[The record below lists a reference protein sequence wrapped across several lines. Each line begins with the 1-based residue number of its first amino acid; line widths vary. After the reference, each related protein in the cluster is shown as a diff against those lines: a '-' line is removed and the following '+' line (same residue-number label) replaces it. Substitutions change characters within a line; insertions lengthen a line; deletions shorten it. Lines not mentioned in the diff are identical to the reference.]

1 MKTDIYDT
9 DFKSHPKARGASA
22 TAVPAT
28 SCKMCV
34 LVKKETDIRI
44 KMKMGWCGWFRWLTD
59 AVKIED
65 NIKLLWSGV

>member
-1 MKTDIYDT
+1 MKTDICGT

-34 LVKKETDIRI
+34 LVKKDRY
-44 KMKMGWCGWFRWLTD
+44 KD
-59 AVKIED
+59 QDED
-65 NIKLLWSGV
+65 GAGVDGLDG

>member
-34 LVKKETDIRI
+34 LVKKDRY
-44 KMKMGWCGWFRWLTD
+44 KD
-59 AVKIED
+59 QDED
-65 NIKLLWSGV
+65 GAGVGGLDG

>member
-1 MKTDIYDT
+1 M
-9 DFKSHPKARGASA
+9 
-22 TAVPAT
+22 
-28 SCKMCV
+28 
-34 LVKKETDIRI
+34 

>member
-1 MKTDIYDT
+1 MKTDIYGT

-34 LVKKETDIRI
+34 LVKKDRYKDHKEDDDGAGVDGLD
-44 KMKMGWCGWFRWLTD
+44 GWLMQL
-59 AVKIED
+59 K
-65 NIKLLWSGV
+65 

>member
-1 MKTDIYDT
+1 MKTDICDT

-34 LVKKETDIRI
+34 LIKKDRYKDQDEDGAGVDGLD
-44 KMKMGWCGWFRWLTD
+44 GWLMQL
-59 AVKIED
+59 K
-65 NIKLLWSGV
+65 

>member
-1 MKTDIYDT
+1 MKTDIYGT

-34 LVKKETDIRI
+34 LVKKDRY
-44 KMKMGWCGWFRWLTD
+44 KD
-59 AVKIED
+59 QDED
-65 NIKLLWSGV
+65 EDGAGVGGLDG

>member
-28 SCKMCV
+28 SCKTCV
-34 LVKKETDIRI
+34 LVKKDRR
-44 KMKMGWCGWFRWLTD
+44 KD
-59 AVKIED
+59 QDED
-65 NIKLLWSGV
+65 EDGAGVGGLDG

>member
-28 SCKMCV
+28 SCKTCV
-34 LVKKETDIRI
+34 LVKKDRRKDQDEDEDGAGVGGLD
-44 KMKMGWCGWFRWLTD
+44 GWLMQL
-59 AVKIED
+59 K
-65 NIKLLWSGV
+65 

>member
-34 LVKKETDIRI
+34 LVKKDRYKDEDEDEDGAGVGGLD
-44 KMKMGWCGWFRWLTD
+44 GWLMQL
-59 AVKIED
+59 K
-65 NIKLLWSGV
+65 

>member
-28 SCKMCV
+28 SSKMCV
-34 LVKKETDIRI
+34 LVKKDRY
-44 KMKMGWCGWFRWLTD
+44 KD
-59 AVKIED
+59 QDED
-65 NIKLLWSGV
+65 GAGVDGLDG